1 VLNHRLSVSVRQ
13 ETEVSYLDET
23 AGQHMQQE
31 AANELHRVQRH
42 FFNLVAAPGVA
53 PAEADSTSFEGEQST
68 IRDGDAVSVACE
80 IAKHLIR
87 PAKRGPDADHPV
99 HLLQLGHPFLEAD
112 RVREFAKLAV
122 KREPARGKRFLQIEE
137 EFAAEEPAEGL
148 LRQKEL
154 DLAGGPPALPIRG

>member
-1 VLNHRLSVSVRQ
+1 M
-13 ETEVSYLDET
+13 SYLDEA

-31 AANELHRVQRH
+31 AANELHGVQRH
-42 FFNLVAAPGVA
+42 FFDLVAAPGVA
-53 PAEADSTSFEGEQST
+53 PAEADSTRFEGEQSA

-99 HLLQLGHPFLEAD
+99 QLLEPRYPFLEAG
-112 RVREFAKLAV
+112 RVREFAKLAI
-122 KREPARGKRFLQIEE
+122 KRQLVRGKRFLQIEE

-148 LRQKEL
+148 LR
-154 DLAGGPPALPIRG
+154 